1 MCTAFI
7 YFIFCHFYSDSKCSG
22 TAQGL
27 YSDKTH
33 SSLKITMIVKHL
45 APLPHLPFPFC
56 KIFTLLLHS
65 GFTKKEKLKFML
77 QFFKPLIT
85 PPKAKEKRK
94 ENYSHWGTKTINKQ
108 AEDKRKPA
116 GIQKA
121 IVLRKHRSVCSHR
134 LKSCYHKKERR
145 IKKKK

>member
-33 SSLKITMIVKHL
+33 SSLKIIMIVKNL
-45 APLPHLPFPFC
+45 APLPHLLFPYC
-56 KIFTLLLHS
+56 KIFTLPLHS

-85 PPKAKEKRK
+85 PPKAKAKKKRK
-94 ENYSHWGTKTINKQ
+94 LFPLGYKNHKQTSRRQKKACWHPESHSPAQ
-108 AEDKRKPA
+108 A
-116 GIQKA
+116 
-121 IVLRKHRSVCSHR
+121 
-134 LKSCYHKKERR
+134 
-145 IKKKK
+145 